1 MFSISVDNVPPEK
14 EFMIFKMSTQEI
26 IQKVRDGLTGE
37 YGVDMAYLEGQV
49 TKYRNEEN
57 AAEIESAIAE
67 IAYEILP
74 EDKKEEV
81 AKMMY
86 LDGKRLDAVM
96 NDAIKLIDEGK
107 NEEAFKL
114 TEALYTKIRIAYR
127 ETEEK
132 MYLSLRNPLEH
143 QLYLYFYQPSKRLER
158 PPFDLSRMVMLH
170 GYSLLEAK
178 RPEEAVAVLEDAIRY
193 NPLNTDA
200 YFEMAECY
208 KFMQQTEDLLGCTK
222 ETLSIATSPEEISRC
237 YCNLG
242 FYCVEIKDYD
252 SAVCFYYE
260 ALIYGENPIVT
271 AELHH
276 IHQVTGKKLTPPTR
290 KLVNEAFEKYGIKPG
305 ANDEVLSVVAALGK
319 ASIEEG
325 DKARARIYFR
335 ILYSLTND
343 PDVKN
348 TLDALEK
355 SK

>member
-1 MFSISVDNVPPEK
+1 MSVK
-14 EFMIFKMSTQEI
+14 EIMQEI
-26 IQKVRDGLTGE
+26 RDGLSGE

-49 TKYRNEEN
+49 TKYKNHEN
-57 AAEIESAIAE
+57 AADIESQIAE
-67 IAYEILP
+67 LAYEILP
-74 EDKKEEV
+74 DEKKEQV
-81 AKMMY
+81 ARMMY

-96 NDAIKLIDEGK
+96 NEAIKLINEK
-107 NEEAFKL
+107 KTEEAFKL
-114 TEALYTKIRIAYR
+114 TEGLYTKIRISYR

-170 GYSLLEAK
+170 GYRLLEAG
-178 RPEEAVAVLEDAIRY
+178 RPDEAVSVLEDAVRF

-200 YFEMAECY
+200 YFEMAECFKY
-208 KFMQQTEDLLGCTK
+208 MKQHDDLLGCTK

-242 FYCVEIKDYD
+242 FYCVEIEDYD

-260 ALIYGENPIVT
+260 AMIYADNPIVA

-276 IHQVTGKKLTPPTR
+276 IHNITKKKLSPPTR
-290 KLVNEAFEKYGIKPG
+290 KQINEAFEKYGITPG
-305 ANDEVLSVVAALGK
+305 ANQEVVAVVAALAKGSYESK
-319 ASIEEG
+319 DIQ
-325 DKARARIYFR
+325 RAKIYFR

-343 PDVKN
+343 PDVKKTIDQLN
-348 TLDALEK
+348 QIK
-355 SK
+355 

>member
-1 MFSISVDNVPPEK
+1 MN
-14 EFMIFKMSTQEI
+14 TQEI
-26 IQKVRDGLTGE
+26 LQQIRDGLTGE

-49 TKYRNEEN
+49 TKYKSHEN
-57 AAEIESAIAE
+57 AAEIENAIAE
-67 IAYEILP
+67 LAYEILP

-81 AKMMY
+81 SKMMY

-96 NDAIKLIDEGK
+96 NDALKLIDEGK
-107 NEEAFKL
+107 SEESFKL
-114 TEALYTKIRIAYR
+114 TEALYTKIRISYR
-127 ETEEK
+127 ETEAK

-158 PPFDLSRMVMLH
+158 PPFDLSRMVMIH
-170 GYSLLEAK
+170 GYNLLEAG
-178 RPEEAVAVLEDAIRY
+178 RPEDAVAVLEDAIRY

-208 KFMQQTEDLLGCTK
+208 KYMQRHDELLGCVK
-222 ETLSIATSPEEISRC
+222 ETLSIATTPEEISRC

-260 ALIYGENPIVT
+260 AMIYADNPIVT
-271 AELHH
+271 AELSH
-276 IHQVTGKKLTPPTR
+276 IHQVTGKKLTAPTR

-305 ANDEVLSVVAALGK
+305 ANDEVVGVVAALAK
-319 ASIEEG
+319 SSIEEN
-325 DKARARIYFR
+325 DKVRARIYFR
-335 ILYSLTND
+335 ILYGLTND
-343 PDVKN
+343 PEVKK

-355 SK
+355 PKK

>member
-1 MFSISVDNVPPEK
+1 
-14 EFMIFKMSTQEI
+14 MSTQEI
-26 IQKVRDGLTGE
+26 LQEIRDGLSGE

-49 TKYRNEEN
+49 SKYKGHEK
-57 AAEIESAIAE
+57 AAEIENGIAE
-67 IAYEILP
+67 LAYEILP
-74 EDKKEEV
+74 EDKKEQV
-81 AKMMY
+81 ARMMY

-96 NDAIKLIDEGK
+96 NEAIQLI
-107 NEEAFKL
+107 NEKKYQEAFKL
-114 TEALYTKIRIAYR
+114 TEALYTKIRISYR

-178 RPEEAVAVLEDAIRY
+178 RPEEAIAVLEDAIRF
-193 NPLNTDA
+193 NPMNTDA

-208 KFMQQTEDLLGCTK
+208 KVLGSTADLLGCTK

-242 FYCVEIKDYD
+242 FYCVELEDYD

-260 ALIYGENPIVT
+260 AMIYADNPIVT
-271 AELHH
+271 GELHH
-276 IHQVTGKKLTPPTR
+276 IHTKTGKTLSPPTR
-290 KLVNEAFEKYGIKPG
+290 KQVNEAFDKYGIKPG
-305 ANDEVLSVVAALGK
+305 ANEEVVSVVAVLAK
-319 ASIEEG
+319 DSIAAE
-325 DKARARIYFR
+325 DKSRAKIYFR

-343 PDVKN
+343 PDVKK
-348 TLDALEK
+348 TLDQLYAAK
-355 SK
+355 

>member
-1 MFSISVDNVPPEK
+1 MSVK
-14 EFMIFKMSTQEI
+14 EIMQEI
-26 IQKVRDGLTGE
+26 RDGLSGE

-49 TKYRNEEN
+49 TKYKNHEN
-57 AAEIESAIAE
+57 AADIESQIAE
-67 IAYEILP
+67 LAYEILP
-74 EDKKEEV
+74 DEKKEQV
-81 AKMMY
+81 ARMMY

-96 NDAIKLIDEGK
+96 NEAIQLINEGK
-107 NEEAFKL
+107 HEEAFKL
-114 TEALYTKIRIAYR
+114 TEGLYTKIRISYR

-170 GYSLLEAK
+170 GFSLLEAG
-178 RPEEAVAVLEDAIRY
+178 RAEEAVSVLEDAIRF

-200 YFEMAECY
+200 YFEMAECFKY
-208 KFMQQTEDLLGCTK
+208 MKQNDDLLGCTK

-242 FYCVEIKDYD
+242 FYCVEIEDYD

-260 ALIYGENPIVT
+260 AMVYADNPIVT

-276 IHQVTGKKLTPPTR
+276 IHNITKKKLSPPTR
-290 KLVNEAFEKYGIKPG
+290 KLVNAAFEKYGIKPG
-305 ANDEVLSVVAALGK
+305 ANEEVVSVVAALAKG
-319 ASIEEG
+319 SYEEN
-325 DKARARIYFR
+325 DILRAKIYFR

-343 PDVKN
+343 PDVKK
-348 TLDALEK
+348 TIDQLAK
-355 SK
+355 IK